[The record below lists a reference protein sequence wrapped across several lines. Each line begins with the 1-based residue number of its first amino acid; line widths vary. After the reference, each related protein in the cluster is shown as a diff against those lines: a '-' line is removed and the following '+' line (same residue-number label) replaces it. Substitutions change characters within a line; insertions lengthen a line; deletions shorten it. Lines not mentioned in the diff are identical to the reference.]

1 MLEELRIQNFAII
14 DNLELGFGSGFN
26 VITGETGAGK
36 SIIIDALELLLGG
49 KADGGSIRA
58 GAEKAIIEGTF
69 ALKIE
74 SQTLLKPI
82 LKREELLE
90 TDDAKFV
97 TLSRE
102 IRRNGRSSARV
113 NGITVNNEVLRE
125 VGAMLV
131 DIHGQSEHL
140 SLLNPRSHLDLV
152 DHYANLME
160 MRVGLAQVVERVIAI
175 RQEIKVLLS
184 DKAELQ
190 RRADR
195 LRYDIEQIEAAKL
208 VIGEDEDLVGE
219 RNRLANSEQLA
230 KLCNEV
236 AALLSEEDEHSG
248 RLPAVDQLMQVAV
261 ILGKLSQIDVDLE
274 YEHDLAV
281 TVSEQ
286 AQELAIAIRRYGDK
300 VEYNPERLDEVQER
314 LELIGNLKKRH
325 NAATIEDLIEYAE
338 KSKVD
343 LDGIENSEERMEE
356 LRKNEEKFLRVIG
369 ELAHRMSTAR
379 VVAGKQLGE
388 RVVQELADLR
398 MENTRFEVEVF
409 QEEDPEGCY
418 VLNKR
423 LAFDQTGIDR
433 LQFMMSANPG
443 EPLRPLAKVASGGET
458 ARIMLALKRVLAQAD
473 QTPTLIFD
481 EIDQGIGGR
490 VGSVVGEKLWSLAS
504 THQVLCVTHLAQ
516 LAGFGDKHYRVTKSS
531 GSGRTSTQVIP
542 LESDDRVEE
551 LAAMMGTVTE
561 IGKQNARD
569 ILSEAAVRKGHE
581 KPKQEQPK
589 QQTLL

>member
-14 DNLELGFGSGFN
+14 DNLELGFASGFN

-58 GAEKAIIEGTF
+58 GAEKAIVEGTF
-69 ALKIE
+69 ALKTE
-74 SQTLLKPI
+74 TQTLLKPV

-152 DHYANLME
+152 DHYASLLE
-160 MRVGLAQVVERVIAI
+160 MRLGLAQVVERVTTI
-175 RQEIKVLLS
+175 RQEIKILLS
-184 DKAELQ
+184 SKVELE
-190 RRADR
+190 RHADR

-208 VIGEDEDLVGE
+208 IVGEDEDLVGE

-230 KLCNEV
+230 KLCNDV
-236 AALLSEEDEHSG
+236 AALLSEEDEHTG
-248 RLPAVDQLMQVAV
+248 RIPAVDQLMQVGV
-261 ILGKLSQIDVDLE
+261 LLGKLAQIDVDLE

-314 LELIGNLKKRH
+314 LELLGNLKKRYG
-325 NAATIEDLIEYAE
+325 ATIEDVMEHAE
-338 KSKVD
+338 KAKVE

-356 LRKNEEKFLRVIG
+356 LRKNEEKLLRVIG

-388 RVVQELADLR
+388 RVVQELSDLR

-504 THQVLCVTHLAQ
+504 NHQVLCVTHLAQ
-516 LAGFGDKHYRVTKSS
+516 LAGYGDRHYRVIKSS
-531 GSGRTSTQVIP
+531 GSGRTSTEVIP
-542 LESDDRVEE
+542 LEDNERIEE
-551 LAAMMGTVTE
+551 LAAMLGTVSET
-561 IGKQNARD
+561 GKQSARD
-569 ILSEAAVRKGHE
+569 ILSEAAVRKGHD
-581 KPKQEQPK
+581 KPKEEQPK
-589 QQTLL
+589 QQSLL